1 MRIRLAIIPPDD
13 LAGVMYLTGDLR
25 RAVNAGDMDGV
36 DAATEKLMAV
46 TARTR
51 SVDITEDAWRR
62 FLIEIRANNAAF
74 QSDYVVPG
82 HLCSQFFPDA
92 TVDTMVLQFPFT
104 DQEVDDVC

>member
-1 MRIRLAIIPPDD
+1 MKVRLAVIPPDD
-13 LAGVMYLTGDLR
+13 VPGVMRLTGALR
-25 RAVNAGDMDGV
+25 TAVNTGDMDGV

-51 SVDITEDAWRR
+51 SVDITEEAWRR

-82 HLCSQFFPDA
+82 QLCSQFFPDA
-92 TVDTMVLQFPFT
+92 TADTMVLQLPFSER
-104 DQEVDDVC
+104 EVDDV